1 VNFPIGHFDAD
12 NGASSAGT
20 RNLIS
25 LDVCVRCILA
35 PVCMPSSGLATEALL
50 GGTEKVF
57 LFLAFSIRPF
67 SVCIV
72 APAETENRVSCITFV
87 GKDGHND

>member
-1 VNFPIGHFDAD
+1 MNFPIGHFDAD
-12 NGASSAGT
+12 RGASSAGT

-25 LDVCVRCILA
+25 LEVCVRCILA
-35 PVCMPSSGLATEALL
+35 PVCAMLSSGLAIDALA

-67 SVCIV
+67 FVCIV
-72 APAETENRVSCITFV
+72 APRERKEVRDRHSE
-87 GKDGHND
+87 

>member
-1 VNFPIGHFDAD
+1 MNFPIGHFDAD
-12 NGASSAGT
+12 KGASSAGT

-35 PVCMPSSGLATEALL
+35 PVCMPSSGLATDAWI

-57 LFLAFSIRPF
+57 LFLALSIKPF

-72 APAETENRVSCITFV
+72 APVEQENEVSCVAFLL
-87 GKDGHND
+87 